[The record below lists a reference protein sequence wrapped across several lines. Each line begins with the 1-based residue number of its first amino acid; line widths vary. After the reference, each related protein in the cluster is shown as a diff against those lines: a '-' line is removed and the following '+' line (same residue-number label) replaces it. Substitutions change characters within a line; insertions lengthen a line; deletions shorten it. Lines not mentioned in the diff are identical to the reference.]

1 MPSILP
7 TQINEPP
14 QRKFFSKI
22 TSTKNHTRHVL
33 SGTHSDATYDNIPLD
48 THSTAAHHRHH
59 TALQHHLSLSDN
71 SKFLLCCFMWYIC
84 SSLSSNTAKQIMNTF
99 KYPVTLTFVQFIMVS
114 CWCALMERVFKSSG
128 IKKPTKA
135 IIQTIVPLSSFMIV
149 GHVFSSISISRIPVS
164 LVHTI
169 KALAPLFTVLFYR
182 FIFNVHYS
190 SQVYTALIPLTM
202 GVILACSFTFSNN
215 LIGLGCAFC
224 SCLVFVMQN
233 IFNKKL
239 LFKESKMGEHNP
251 NKLDKMNMMF
261 YSGFIAFVL
270 MIPLWFYYDG
280 YRFLI
285 YSESVQLDVS
295 KTRLLIYFLLNGT
308 THFAQS
314 WFAFTTLG
322 MSSPVTYSIASLVK
336 RIFVIVM
343 SILWFGQQVSF
354 SQTLGIALTFIG
366 LWMYQKAKRE
376 IDQGET
382 KANENSI
389 QVLPTSSLEMSE
401 QPASNSIKKWID
413 NRLNNEKIL

>member
-1 MPSILP
+1 
-7 TQINEPP
+7 
-14 QRKFFSKI
+14 
-22 TSTKNHTRHVL
+22 
-33 SGTHSDATYDNIPLD
+33 
-48 THSTAAHHRHH
+48 
-59 TALQHHLSLSDN
+59 
-71 SKFLLCCFMWYIC
+71 
-84 SSLSSNTAKQIMNTF
+84 
-99 KYPVTLTFVQFIMVS
+99 
-114 CWCALMERVFKSSG
+114 
-128 IKKPTKA
+128 
-135 IIQTIVPLSSFMIV
+135 
-149 GHVFSSISISRIPVS
+149 
-164 LVHTI
+164 
-169 KALAPLFTVLFYR
+169 
-182 FIFNVHYS
+182 
-190 SQVYTALIPLTM
+190 M

-215 LIGLGCAFC
+215 FIGLGCAFC

-261 YSGFIAFVL
+261 YSAFIAFLL

-280 YRFLI
+280 YQFLI
-285 YSESVQLDVS
+285 YSDDIQRDVS
-295 KTRLLIYFLLNGT
+295 KTRLLMYFLLNGT

-343 SILWFGQQVSF
+343 SIIWFGQQVSF

-382 KANENSI
+382 KANEISP
-389 QVLPTSSLEMSE
+389 QVLPTNTIELNDN
-401 QPASNSIKKWID
+401 PTNNIKKWID
-413 NRLNNEKIL
+413 NQLNTNNEKIL

>member
-1 MPSILP
+1 MQNVIGSVFVFSFWEIFEERERRARESERGLCVFLLFLLLTHNAHTKMPSILP

-169 KALAPLFTVLFYR
+169 KVRKQERGA
-182 FIFNVHYS
+182 
-190 SQVYTALIPLTM
+190 Q
-202 GVILACSFTFSNN
+202 C
-215 LIGLGCAFC
+215 
-224 SCLVFVMQN
+224 QN
-233 IFNKKL
+233 
-239 LFKESKMGEHNP
+239 
-251 NKLDKMNMMF
+251 
-261 YSGFIAFVL
+261 
-270 MIPLWFYYDG
+270 
-280 YRFLI
+280 
-285 YSESVQLDVS
+285 
-295 KTRLLIYFLLNGT
+295 
-308 THFAQS
+308 
-314 WFAFTTLG
+314 
-322 MSSPVTYSIASLVK
+322 
-336 RIFVIVM
+336 
-343 SILWFGQQVSF
+343 
-354 SQTLGIALTFIG
+354 
-366 LWMYQKAKRE
+366 
-376 IDQGET
+376 
-382 KANENSI
+382 
-389 QVLPTSSLEMSE
+389 
-401 QPASNSIKKWID
+401 
-413 NRLNNEKIL
+413 

>member
-1 MPSILP
+1 MPSILT

-14 QRKFFSKI
+14 QRKFFNDI
-22 TSTKNHTRHVL
+22 TSTKNHTRHF
-33 SGTHSDATYDNIPLD
+33 SHDRYDKIPLD
-48 THSTAAHHRHH
+48 THRHTTKAFPLKHHV
-59 TALQHHLSLSDN
+59 SLSDN
-71 SKFLLCCFMWYIC
+71 SKFLLCCFMWYLS

-99 KYPVTLTFVQFIMVS
+99 KYPVTLTFVQFLMVA
-114 CWCALMERVFKSSG
+114 CWCALMERIFKSSG
-128 IKKPTKA
+128 IKTPTKA
-135 IIQTIVPLSSFMIV
+135 IVQTIAPLSSFMIV

-261 YSGFIAFVL
+261 YSAFIAFLL
-270 MIPLWFYYDG
+270 MIPMWFYYDG
-280 YRFLI
+280 YQFLI
-285 YSESVQLDVS
+285 YSDSVQRDVS
-295 KTRLLIYFLLNGT
+295 KARLLAYFLLNGT

-343 SILWFGQQVSF
+343 SIIWFGQQVSF
-354 SQTLGIALTFIG
+354 SQMLGIALTFIG

-382 KANENSI
+382 KANENSV
-389 QVLPTSSLEMSE
+389 QVLPTTNIELNEN
-401 QPASNSIKKWID
+401 PTNNIKKWID
-413 NRLNNEKIL
+413 NQLNANNEKIL